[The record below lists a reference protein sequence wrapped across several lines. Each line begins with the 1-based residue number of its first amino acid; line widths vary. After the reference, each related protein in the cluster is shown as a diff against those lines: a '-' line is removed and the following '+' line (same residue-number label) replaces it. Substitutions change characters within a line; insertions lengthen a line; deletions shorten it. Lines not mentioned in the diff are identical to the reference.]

1 MFCSWKQKCCVHMIR
16 VVLLGSNSWLLLLIF
31 ILSHSNQHF
40 FKEYFEPIWRCCW
53 LLFSSALLVF
63 CARGSSAMFSPNIIK
78 RIMENLLPDISGWI
92 NGNLDCL
99 GLQLSRETSTSI
111 FLKYPIFSHKAW
123 SHENNSLSHCLSQTN
138 NSYRLLGAKQHKHEA
153 FSICLDLF

>member
-1 MFCSWKQKCCVHMIR
+1 MAISTFSKR
-16 VVLLGSNSWLLLLIF
+16 
-31 ILSHSNQHF
+31 ILSL
-40 FKEYFEPIWRCCW
+40 FEDVAGCFSHQRS
-53 LLFSSALLVF
+53 LFSVLGA
-63 CARGSSAMFSPNIIK
+63 AQPMFPPNIIK
-78 RIMENLLPDISGWI
+78 SIMEKLLPDISGWI

-123 SHENNSLSHCLSQTN
+123 SHENNSLSHCLNQTN
-138 NSYRLLGAKQHKHEA
+138 DSFRLLGAKQQKHEP